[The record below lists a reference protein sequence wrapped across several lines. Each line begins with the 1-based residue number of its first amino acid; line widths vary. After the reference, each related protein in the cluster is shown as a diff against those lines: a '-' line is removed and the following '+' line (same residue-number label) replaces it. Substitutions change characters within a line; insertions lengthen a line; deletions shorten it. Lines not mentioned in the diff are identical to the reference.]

1 MGTLPKVS
9 KRHVRDSSV
18 VQLMACGRTKS
29 TTLTKNVVE
38 NAAKGEFVAI
48 LKQTKFSII
57 FDESTD
63 LTMNTDLTKQS
74 F

>member
-1 MGTLPKVS
+1 MGTLPKLL

-48 LKQTKFSII
+48 LKQTKFSI